1 MECYKRKGTVS
12 TYVDINISR
21 SPRSRSNN
29 TRNLPI
35 YIYHLFTYEF
45 LFIKSTAINM
55 DWFFSSFFTWLWP
68 PDPWSPYP
76 ESRVRIHHREK
87 TTAETRLEQSGDLNT
102 LQRFRYRIYMGTKY
116 AHPIPIKQ
124 FLDTEQDLRHYIQ
137 EELFARE
144 HDDGSEQRKTWLNYV
159 NKTIWQLTQEWW
171 NHRSEFGEGIVSR
184 AFDLWRSH
192 PAWYMHEVLVEDCA
206 RKQGC
211 CSRGCGCCAK
221 RQLSTRQLAAGH
233 CALTCGCCRTARG
246 FELTQEE
253 ENEIYAAFDFQ
264 ANTNFYDRIELASI
278 WGLRLDN
285 YESPFDLIKS
295 ACEQVDDGNGKLCS
309 TDYTENWD
317 DDSSIPEES

>member
-1 MECYKRKGTVS
+1 M
-12 TYVDINISR
+12 N
-21 SPRSRSNN
+21 
-29 TRNLPI
+29 
-35 YIYHLFTYEF
+35 
-45 LFIKSTAINM
+45 
-55 DWFFSSFFTWLWP
+55 WFFSSFFAWLWP
-68 PDPWSPYP
+68 PNHWSPYP
-76 ESRVRIHHREK
+76 ESKVRIHYKEK
-87 TTAETRLEQSGDLNT
+87 TITETKLEQSGDLNT
-102 LQRFRYRIYMGTKY
+102 LQRFRYRVHTDTKY
-116 AHPIPIKQ
+116 TNRIPIKQ
-124 FLDTEQDLRHYIQ
+124 FLDTEQDLRHYTQ

-144 HDDGSEQRKTWLNYV
+144 HDDGSEQMKTWLNYV
-159 NKTIWQLTQEWW
+159 NKTIWQLSREWW
-171 NHRSEFGEGIVSR
+171 NHRSEFGEGVVSR

-192 PAWYMHEVLVEDCA
+192 PTWYMHEVLVEDCV

-253 ENEIYAAFDFQ
+253 QNEIYAALDFQ

-295 ACEQVDDGNGKLCS
+295 GGEQVDDGNGELCS

-317 DDSSIPEES
+317 DDSSITEES